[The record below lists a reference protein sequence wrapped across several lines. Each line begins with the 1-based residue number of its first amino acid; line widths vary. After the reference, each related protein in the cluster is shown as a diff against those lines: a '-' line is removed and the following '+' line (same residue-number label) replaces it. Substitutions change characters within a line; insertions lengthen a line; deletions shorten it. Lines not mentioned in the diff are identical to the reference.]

1 MDTIAPPKLTNSEKA
16 SCILVVFVVFVDNFA
31 MSPNKAHNLVIYF
44 EVFVDNFVVSS
55 NRAHNLSFL
64 FFGLGLPCGEEACQD
79 GRQGHPRGD
88 EEETEGSREVTQRN
102 YKVGNFILRY
112 L

>member
-1 MDTIAPPKLTNSEKA
+1 M
-16 SCILVVFVVFVDNFA
+16 VFVVFVDNFV

-64 FFGLGLPCGEEACQD
+64 FCGLGLLCGEEADQD
-79 GRQGHPRGD
+79 GGHGHPRGD
-88 EEETEGSREVTQRN
+88 EEETEGGLEVTEGN
-102 YKVGNFILRY
+102 YKEGNFVLRY

>member
-16 SCILVVFVVFVDNFA
+16 SCILVVFV
-31 MSPNKAHNLVIYF
+31 
-44 EVFVDNFVVSS
+44 DNFVVSS

-64 FFGLGLPCGEEACQD
+64 FCGLSLLCGEEADQD
-79 GRQGHPRGD
+79 GGHGHPRGD
-88 EEETEGSREVTQRN
+88 KEETEGVREVTQGS
-102 YKVGNFILRY
+102 YKVGNFVLRY